1 MNSHKIE
8 ERNNEEIDN
17 KYKKFEQDL
26 IEKVRHK
33 RTSDEL
39 NYEESESAKKERA
52 EKVEEAVDQPLG

>member
-39 NYEESESAKKERA
+39 SYEESDSPKKER
-52 EKVEEAVDQPLG
+52 VEREDEVIGQTLG